1 MDNTDQNFISA
12 LRENARTSLSGLAH
26 RLGVSRTTVRSRIE
40 RLQQRGDVLGF
51 NVFLKDDPVR
61 GVMLIGIEGRCTD
74 RIVRQLTGLP
84 ELRAVHS
91 TNGRWDVIAEIGT
104 KSLEDFDHTLA
115 KIRRIEGITSSETS
129 LLLATRKAR

>member
-12 LRENARTSLSGLAH
+12 LRENARTSLSGSAH

-40 RLQQRGDVLGF
+40 CLQQRGDVLGF
-51 NVFLKDDPVR
+51 TVFLKDDPVR

-84 ELRAVHS
+84 ELRAVYS
-91 TNGRWDVIAEIGT
+91 TNDRWDVIAEIGT
-104 KSLEDFDHTLA
+104 KSLADFDPTLA
-115 KIRRIEGITSSETS
+115 KMRRIERITSSKTS
-129 LLLATRKAR
+129 LLLAIRKAR